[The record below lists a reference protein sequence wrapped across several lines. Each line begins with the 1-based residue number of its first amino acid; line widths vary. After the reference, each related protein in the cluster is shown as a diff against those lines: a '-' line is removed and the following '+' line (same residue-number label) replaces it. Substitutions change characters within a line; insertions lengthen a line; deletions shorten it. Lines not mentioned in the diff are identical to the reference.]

1 MYIQYLIWWSGWW
14 SLIADNIGVERLN
27 MFAAKQETGAGLGRG
42 CGKYSA
48 SGGLTGG
55 SRGSRSSSSSSSSV
69 LLSSPH
75 KEVRMGGAALKT
87 CCLYLCLI
95 FLSGVILLTSFTIQ
109 WILYSIQ
116 FSLVSPQSSP
126 VWTSLTL
133 LSLGRSWCGQSGGR
147 WTEDFRS
154 NSSPQLSVCQQVSKD
169 LESTGSV

>member
-116 FSLVSPQSSP
+116 FSLVSPQFSP
-126 VWTSLTL
+126 VNNTPSLLPRKELEWSVWWKVDWRFRVKLISWTL
-133 LSLGRSWCGQSGGR
+133 CM
-147 WTEDFRS
+147 
-154 NSSPQLSVCQQVSKD
+154 P
-169 LESTGSV
+169 TGKNK